1 MTPADLLPNAALP
14 AWWHGCGILLVVAM
28 VVANRLAR
36 AAGIA
41 AVCLVRLP
49 GVVLHELAHLAV
61 GTLLRAEPSRF
72 SLVPRRRGDGRW
84 ALGSVSFRRVTAVN
98 AVPIAFA
105 PFGLIPLAWLL
116 WRHWFAWLPATLAS
130 TLFLYAAVCLLVD
143 NALPSRQDLRVAAN
157 WRSLLLYG
165 SVGGGAWY
173 AWHSLLP

>member
-1 MTPADLLPNAALP
+1 MTPADLLPKGALP
-14 AWWHGCGILLVVAM
+14 AWWHGCGILLAVAM
-28 VVANRLAR
+28 LLVHRLAR
-36 AAGIA
+36 GAGIV

-61 GTLLRAEPSRF
+61 GILLRAGPSGF
-72 SLVPRRRGDGRW
+72 SLVPRRRGSGW

-105 PFGLIPLAWLL
+105 PLGLIPLAWLL
-116 WRHWFAWLPATLAS
+116 WRHWFAWLPATLAN
-130 TLFLYAAVCLLVD
+130 TLVLYAAVCLLVG

-165 SVGGGAWY
+165 SVGVGSWY
-173 AWHSLLP
+173 VWRTLFP